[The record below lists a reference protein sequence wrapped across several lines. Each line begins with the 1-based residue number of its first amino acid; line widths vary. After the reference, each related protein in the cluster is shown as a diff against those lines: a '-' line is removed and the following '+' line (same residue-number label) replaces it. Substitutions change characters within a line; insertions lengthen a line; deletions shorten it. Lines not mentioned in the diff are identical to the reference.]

1 MSKALGMMECRSF
14 PAVMEAADAMVK
26 SGQVELVSYEKTG
39 AGLVTVIIRGELV
52 AVQAAIESGL
62 RSAEKVGEV
71 VALHVINIPHPA
83 VEELFFSG
91 SASTWP
97 LTSETFEG

>member
-1 MSKALGMMECRSF
+1 MSKALGMIECRSF

-26 SGQVELVSYEKTG
+26 SGQVELVCYEKTG
-39 AGLVTVIIRGELV
+39 AGLVTVLIRGELV

-83 VEELFFSG
+83 VEEIFLSFHQD
-91 SASTWP
+91 
-97 LTSETFEG
+97 TSPFA